1 MTEHAEGTF
10 TVAGWDEST
19 YQELDG
25 KGKLTKAR
33 MTFDFAGGVQG
44 QGVSETL
51 MCYRED
57 GTAVFTGLQRMVGQ
71 VAGRSGSY
79 VLLAGGSYDGAV
91 ARTDWEVVE
100 GSGTGELTGLRGT
113 GSAVASSSPPGTFTF
128 DYELG

>member
-1 MTEHAEGTF
+1 MSDRAEGTF
-10 TVAGWDEST
+10 TVAGWDETT

-57 GTAVFTGLQRMVGQ
+57 GTAVFTGLQRM
-71 VAGRSGSY
+71 
-79 VLLAGGSYDGAV
+79 DGK
-91 ARTDWEVVE
+91 VVE

-113 GSAVASSSPPGTFTF
+113 GSAVAGSTPPGTFTF

>member
-1 MTEHAEGTF
+1 VSDRAEGTF

-51 MCYRED
+51 MCYRKD

-79 VLLAGGSYDGAV
+79 VLLADGSFDGAV
-91 ARTDWEVVE
+91 ARTDWKVVE

-113 GSAVASSSPPGTFTF
+113 GSAVAGSTPPGTFTF

>member
-1 MTEHAEGTF
+1 MSDRAEGTF

-79 VLLAGGSYDGAV
+79 VLLADGSYDGAV
-91 ARTDWEVVE
+91 ATTDWKVVE
-100 GSGTGELTGLRGT
+100 GSGTGELTGLTGGGT
-113 GSAVASSSPPGTFTF
+113 SGGAMGEDQLGYTFEYAF
-128 DYELG
+128 